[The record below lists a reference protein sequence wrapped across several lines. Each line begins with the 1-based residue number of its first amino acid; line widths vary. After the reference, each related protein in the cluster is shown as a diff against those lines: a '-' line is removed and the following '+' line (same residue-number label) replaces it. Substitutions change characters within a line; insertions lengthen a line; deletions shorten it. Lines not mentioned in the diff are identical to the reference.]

1 VAVCEGVAR
10 RWRWFSSFSRPGSL
24 VIVSRLRACL
34 SDANSEDAVV
44 HPRAAEAR
52 VNEGGPSQVALVVDD
67 EGVTRRTLREELEPR
82 GFLVVE
88 AAGGDEAW
96 ERFRKELPD
105 LVVTDLRMPRGDG
118 VALVRRIRR
127 EARSWVPI
135 IVITSQTDLDIIK
148 LAVQAVRE
156 SATEV
161 LHLRRD
167 LERLGEVARD
177 LTMLSVRSLRRERR
191 LRDMRTILSLLP
203 ECEGNVSKLS
213 RLSEIPRSTLYGLLR
228 EMNLLDT
235 LED

>member
-1 VAVCEGVAR
+1 VK
-10 RWRWFSSFSRPGSL
+10 
-24 VIVSRLRACL
+24 VS
-34 SDANSEDAVV
+34 
-44 HPRAAEAR
+44 
-52 VNEGGPSQVALVVDD
+52 EGGPSQVALIVDD
-67 EGVTRRTLREELEPR
+67 EAITRRTLREELEPR

-105 LVVTDLRMPRGDG
+105 LVVTDLRMPQGDG

-127 EARSWVPI
+127 EAKSWVPI

-148 LAVQAVRE
+148 MAVQAARE
-156 SATEV
+156 AATEV

-167 LERLGEVARD
+167 LDRLGDVAED
-177 LTMLSVRSLRRERR
+177 LSLLSVRSLRQQRR

-213 RLSEIPRSTLYGLLR
+213 RMAEIPRSTLYGLLR
-228 EMNLLDT
+228 EMDLLDT
-235 LED
+235 IDD

>member
-1 VAVCEGVAR
+1 MAR
-10 RWRWFSSFSRPGSL
+10 PY
-24 VIVSRLRACL
+24 
-34 SDANSEDAVV
+34 
-44 HPRAAEAR
+44 AAEL
-52 VNEGGPSQVALVVDD
+52 NEGGPIPVALVVDD
-67 EGVTRRTLREELEPR
+67 EAVTRRTLREELVLR

-105 LVVTDLRMPRGDG
+105 LVVTDLRMPLGDG

-127 EARSWVPI
+127 EAKSWVPI

-148 LAVQAVRE
+148 MAVQAARE
-156 SATEV
+156 AATEV

-167 LERLGEVARD
+167 LERLGEVAQD
-177 LTMLSVRSLRRERR
+177 LSLLSVRSLRRQKR

-213 RLSEIPRSTLYGLLR
+213 RLSDIPRSTLYGLLR
-228 EMNLLDT
+228 EMDLLEV
-235 LED
+235 LEE